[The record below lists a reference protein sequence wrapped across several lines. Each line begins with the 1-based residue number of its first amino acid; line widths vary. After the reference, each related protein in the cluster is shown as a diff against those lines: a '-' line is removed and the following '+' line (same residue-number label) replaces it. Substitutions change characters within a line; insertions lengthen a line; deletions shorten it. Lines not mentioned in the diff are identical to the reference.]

1 MRIIIKQKYFAVGSK
16 FKITDENDAP
26 VFFAVRQFD
35 RIMTNVVLFDTQDVA
50 LVRIQAEL
58 KKFFTSYF
66 EVNDMNGCK
75 IFAID
80 EKLPFF
86 RFKRAKTVGDVDV
99 KIKCGPIHMKAFLS
113 DGNGSYDKKNPVV
126 RARKKIF
133 SIADTYVVDIDE
145 SRLHPVYGA
154 VIGLWYDLIEHGS
167 QH

>member
-1 MRIIIKQKYFAVGSK
+1 MRIIIRQKYFTVGNK

-35 RIMTNVVLFDTQDVA
+35 RVMTNVVLFDKNDVA
-50 LVRIQAEL
+50 LLRVQSEL

-66 EVNDMNGCK
+66 EVNDMNGNK
-75 IFAID
+75 LFVID

-86 RFKRAKTVGDVDV
+86 RFKRAKTVGNIDVR
-99 KIKCGPIHMKAFLS
+99 IKCGPIHMKAFLS
-113 DGNGSYDKKNPVV
+113 DGNGGYDKKSPVV
-126 RARKKIF
+126 RARKKLF

-145 SRLHPVYGA
+145 TRINPAFGA
-154 VIGLWYDLIEHGS
+154 VIGVWYDLVEHGN